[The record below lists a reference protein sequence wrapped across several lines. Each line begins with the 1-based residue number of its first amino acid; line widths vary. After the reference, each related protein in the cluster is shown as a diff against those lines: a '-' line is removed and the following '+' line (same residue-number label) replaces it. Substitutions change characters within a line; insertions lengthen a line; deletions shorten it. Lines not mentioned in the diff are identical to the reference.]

1 MAMPMKLGKNQER
14 AVEEAYRIA
23 RLRREHRAKQDGNPR
38 RLGEQG
44 EDRTPVERS
53 RESIGG

>member
-1 MAMPMKLGKNQER
+1 MVMPVKMVRNQER
-14 AVEEAYRIA
+14 AVEDAYRIA
-23 RLRREHRAKQDGNPR
+23 RLRREQRAKQDGNPR

-53 RESIGG
+53 RQGIGG